1 MTERNWWC
9 GQPILIEQ
17 PAPRV
22 PGGRSLKHFIG
33 SKSLQ
38 LLAPFSQ
45 APSEVVWQSLHQERL
60 TTDQTFVLGP
70 HDPLRSPD
78 EIRFKGRHFFLERFG
93 EEHGVRLPKTG
104 RYQKA

>member
-9 GQPILIEQ
+9 GPPILIEQ
-17 PAPRV
+17 PAQRAL
-22 PGGRSLKHFIG
+22 GGQSLKHFIG

-38 LLAPFSQ
+38 LLASFSG
-45 APSEVVWQSLHQERL
+45 AVKSRMASLHQERL

-104 RYQKA
+104 RYRKA